1 MTSPRPTALAPFLAL
16 GGAAMLVA
24 LIMAALSLVV
34 ARPAAGSHGA
44 DVRPDPVPTQ
54 TWCEDLR
61 LGSGD
66 HCELRDRST
75 PVGSGPF
82 VVSGIRSGSI
92 SVEGWTGSE
101 VRVTARVVGRQA
113 RSSRAAVE
121 LVEAVEVRTTA
132 GGVEVDG
139 PRSGFLGRTSWSVD
153 LRIQV
158 PVGTDL
164 DLSTSNGAV
173 RVAGVRGGVQAR
185 SSNGALTL
193 EDVRG
198 SVRAQTSNGA
208 VTVVMTSGPEAG
220 EAVTLRTSNG
230 PINLHLPENANARL
244 EARTSN
250 GRITSEI
257 PLEVQ
262 GRRQNEA
269 SAVLGQGE
277 GRVEL
282 RTSNGA
288 IRIHRSR

>member
-1 MTSPRPTALAPFLAL
+1 MTSPRPAALAPFLAL
-16 GGAAMLVA
+16 SGAAMLVA
-24 LIMAALSLVV
+24 LLMAALSLVV
-34 ARPAAGSHGA
+34 ARPAAGSHGD

-54 TWCEDLR
+54 AWCEDLR

-66 HCELRDRST
+66 HCELRAIST

-82 VVSGIRSGSI
+82 VVSGMRSGSI
-92 SVEGWTGSE
+92 SVEAGTGSE
-101 VRVTARVVGRQA
+101 VRVTARIVGRRA
-113 RSSRAAVE
+113 GSSRAALE
-121 LVEAVEVRTTA
+121 LVESVEVRTTV
-132 GGVEVDG
+132 GRIEVDG
-139 PRSGFLGRTSWSVD
+139 PRGGFFGQASWSAD

-164 DLSTSNGAV
+164 DLATSNGAM
-173 RVAGVRGGVQAR
+173 RVTGVQGGIQAR

-198 SVRAQTSNGA
+198 SVRAETSNGA
-208 VTVVMTSGPEAG
+208 VTVIMASGPGAG
-220 EAVTLRTSNG
+220 DAVSLRTSNG
-230 PINLHLPENANARL
+230 AINLYLPESASARL

-250 GRITSEI
+250 GRITSEF

-269 SAVLGQGE
+269 SGVLGQGE